1 VISVHIIPDTRQDNQ
16 PDQIKLFALQVFVDS
31 SINQRYVPI
40 HRLDNL
46 ELVPGER
53 QRCFAHFGAV
63 KSSIFWV
70 SEKRFIKWGCG
81 LVV

>member
-31 SINQRYVPI
+31 SINLRYVPI

-46 ELVPGER
+46 ELVPGDW
-53 QRCFAHFGAV
+53 QRYILSQRKMLYQMGLW
-63 KSSIFWV
+63 SSGMT
-70 SEKRFIKWGCG
+70 SS
-81 LVV
+81 